1 MKQKKYCKTRGT
13 VRTENQRNSEYR
25 EPLEQ
30 WAQRTRKTL
39 GTEDQKN
46 SWYRGPEEQWVE
58 RTRRTV
64 GTGDQNSRS
73 RGPEKQ

>member
-1 MKQKKYCKTRGT
+1 M
-13 VRTENQRNSEYR
+13 
-25 EPLEQ
+25 
-30 WAQRTRKTL
+30 

-58 RTRRTV
+58 RTRGTM
-64 GTGDQNSRS
+64 GTGDQNSRC

>member
-1 MKQKKYCKTRGT
+1 M
-13 VRTENQRNSEYR
+13 
-25 EPLEQ
+25 EQ

-39 GTEDQKN
+39 GTEDQKKI
-46 SWYRGPEEQWVE
+46 WYRGPEEQWVE

-64 GTGDQNSRS
+64 GTGDQNSRC